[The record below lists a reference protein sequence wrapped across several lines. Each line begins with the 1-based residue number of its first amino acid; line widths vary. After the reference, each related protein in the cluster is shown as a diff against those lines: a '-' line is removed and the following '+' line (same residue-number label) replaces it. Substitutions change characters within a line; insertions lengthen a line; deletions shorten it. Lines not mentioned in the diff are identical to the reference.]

1 MKDPLKQILILIA
14 VCLIGA
20 NSCTKDN
27 NQLYYDTDALK
38 KAFDQIGDI
47 YEISLTKELR
57 SNTKTL
63 SQIKK
68 EIGIPIEEY
77 VDTFEYGSYVYS
89 NNPDKHI
96 DPYYDI
102 FPDTLWTIQTL
113 IIHKC
118 VWAYGDKDITVFF
131 LNDRK
136 KREQPI
142 WGYISEYTD
151 WYRPLRLLPEKDFT
165 INEVIKMRGKPIN
178 VCSYKVSYGVDY
190 APLADIYR
198 LRDVPEA
205 IIQSYTW
212 KVDSAR
218 TLILSYMEDEDKS
231 TAKPIRGILC
241 NDEYLMYE

>member
-77 VDTFEYGSYVYS
+77 VDTFEYGSYVY
-89 NNPDKHI
+89 
-96 DPYYDI
+96 
-102 FPDTLWTIQTL
+102 T
-113 IIHKC
+113 
-118 VWAYGDKDITVFF
+118 
-131 LNDRK
+131 
-136 KREQPI
+136 
-142 WGYISEYTD
+142 
-151 WYRPLRLLPEKDFT
+151 
-165 INEVIKMRGKPIN
+165 M
-178 VCSYKVSYGVDY
+178 
-190 APLADIYR
+190 
-198 LRDVPEA
+198 
-205 IIQSYTW
+205 
-212 KVDSAR
+212 
-218 TLILSYMEDEDKS
+218 
-231 TAKPIRGILC
+231 IR
-241 NDEYLMYE
+241 